1 MQLTALVQELGLD
14 VRCCPDRLGRTVTG
28 GYVGDLL
35 SDVMAHS
42 SPGML
47 WITRQVHQNI
57 IAVAALKEH
66 AGIIIVQGA
75 RPDDETLVRAAA
87 ENLPLMVTSRPAFEI
102 AGAVYRLLQQA

>member
-1 MQLTALVQELGLD
+1 MKLMDIVRQLGLD
-14 VRCCPDRLGRTVTG
+14 VRCCPDRLGTVVTG
-28 GYVGDLL
+28 GYAGDLL

-42 SPGML
+42 APGML

-75 RPDDETLVRAAA
+75 RPDAATLAKAAA
-87 ENLPLMVTSRPAFEI
+87 ESIPLMVTSRSAFEI
-102 AGAVYRLLQQA
+102 AGTVYQLLQRT